1 MDGAFLQAL
10 AIGIL
15 VMTAVFI
22 GLRRAIDAQNQQVN
36 RAMAVF
42 AAACGVVTAFW
53 LIDNQDFVA
62 EYAREIVIGGI
73 GAVLALLILAR
84 RGLR

>member
-1 MDGAFLQAL
+1 MDGEFIQAL

-22 GLRRAIDAQNQQVN
+22 GLRRATVVKSQQTN
-36 RAMAVF
+36 RALAVF
-42 AAACGVVTAFW
+42 SAAFGILTTLFLADHPD
-53 LIDNQDFVA
+53 LLA
-62 EYAREIVIGGI
+62 EYAREIVIGNI
-73 GAVLALLILAR
+73 GVVLALLLLAR